1 MALNTSLIHINNM
14 SAYYNTN
21 QISLNNHLDITG
33 NTSISHNITISGTDE
48 INHNYDIK
56 TNEIVYSFDVI
67 TNNRITINSNE
78 ITTLNLYIGNTY
90 IFDQSS
96 KVNENSPNELVIIS
110 TKKLRYDRTS
120 YNIVRV
126 PYTNGVSYY
135 YSNDYHSNDADN
147 RTRMKFI
154 PTERGIYYLVSK
166 IKTQVI
172 KTVTINVLD
181 NVYKYGSFITN
192 AGFGLEKNLNV
203 AGNMNIKDG
212 MLYVVNDPQYT
223 QPKAVGV
230 GTTVPRL
237 GLDMTHL
244 PNYNDAIILPRTI
257 GLGTHT
263 GIDAMV
269 RMDGNLNVVQ
279 GYLEGEWVALGLLQ
293 DRDKDTFVDP
303 EISVEREDELEFTTN
318 GHKRLT
324 LLDDNLTL
332 VGVGTTLPTSTLEI
346 NGNLNVTPDTGSSG
360 IDFCNDTTH
369 TDNYLHVNLTNT
381 QDKGDK
387 SYDFKTN
394 NGGLFKQISD
404 NLIESINS
412 KTSISNNNLLHL
424 TGDYTF
430 TNTENSSI
438 QMNKNT
444 AFTVTEKFN
453 KTMENTSIETYESN
467 NQNIIHGNSI
477 ETFSSSFNTNV
488 DGDQVYNIYKTKYLN
503 VIDDITETYD
513 TKYNVNIKSD
523 LTETVT
529 GTANITIKDFNFETY
544 KKNYTHDIFLTKTS
558 TVKNNFNTLI
568 NTTYNINVKGNTT
581 ETYLSNVSKSTALYR
596 TLDIHGSNI
605 SLANN
610 NTVSYRNNVNTNNN
624 GFLDRKITINK
635 NNNIFGNS
643 DETFKSNVVNHT
655 DKNNSHTIYKNFS
668 FNLSNSYFYNVT
680 GNKNISIE
688 KNYNFTTRKET
699 RQFFTG
705 STTNNIFCNTNYHK
719 NFSLNING
727 ISNLIVFNEN
737 DKYINLDSTEVF
749 KKNKFNYL
757 WLSGHPL
764 SGPNTISYE
773 FPNVFLTNYIKIVY
787 KTAYTTNMANNSTY
801 YTFPGYG
808 DITNSTNTAQ
818 VNDWFI
824 FFPGTTSGTYAII
837 NSYNSTIQFSNIDT
851 NNTYYVL
858 GPTDE
863 NDFAVILKSQYDPTA
878 TYTYDYKF
886 IMGPRKHQ
894 LEYNLTTHYIKIY
907 NIGTQ
912 TTNLALLKLNNTTP
926 IVHQATDALI
936 TGPSISDVGTTNENE
951 NSRFVFIYLENTREV
966 GAHGI
971 IIKAKY
977 YIYSK
982 SEDYTENNAN
992 STVGYICNNNG
1003 VLNVKTN
1010 KDDTCIW
1017 TVETVYYNDPSYNV
1031 DMYYIYNT
1039 INSTD
1044 YFIEFNSNNS
1054 TVILTTTR
1062 KEPRDVNGNIIDRS
1076 TTSTPSAYQ
1085 DTYQFFTFYYYY
1097 KHFTNVTSSLL
1108 TYNEETRA
1116 HYLTKDYKYL
1126 YINGNTTRYI
1136 SSELDA
1142 NSKNKIGSGPNDPF
1156 LLIYSNTL
1164 TIPGSGTDTG
1174 TFKIFN
1180 VNTQQYLFN
1189 NKELNW
1195 VIESIEESNNSHA
1208 DAIYTIKPYNNGNPT
1223 HFLFDNNN
1231 VLGETKIVFPITSTP
1246 RFAIVNTTTNIQPG
1260 TYNKKVYKPLTRKVA
1275 TTEEIMVTGNVTETY
1290 KARFNSNVGSNIHTS
1305 LKNLYNL
1312 NVYQDNID
1320 TYSRFHK
1327 KTIDNN
1333 VAESIFKTHKKHINN
1348 NYTVFYNTNNTTH
1361 ISGNLTEK
1369 ITGNVDKIIYNT
1381 NSTFI
1386 LNNSDETYKSN
1397 YVIKSSH
1404 NNKTIDND
1412 LTETIGGTSH
1422 IYVDKSIKIVNN
1434 SSKLIDIIGNLNN
1447 IIGLDKNINITKNV
1461 NIVIGGNK
1469 NITIPLDLILS
1480 INGKKETS
1488 ISKFNKQRTTKD
1500 TNISYH
1506 KDMTNITLNNVNNI
1520 VSGDYTL
1527 TLDND
1532 NKETYQSDKTVLIDN
1547 NFTETISG
1555 YMNINVTK
1563 DATFNDASDFNLS
1576 CMKNINLNSNGYV
1589 HILND
1594 NTNDGHPAPSQN
1606 KALVVYGGVY
1616 SKKDFYVDGDILITN
1631 ILDVLGLDMS
1641 DFKTEDYEVNDPLII
1656 IGMNQEDDAT
1666 YSGILT
1672 RTFEGTTEKFAGIVR
1687 NNLNT
1692 YAILNNINCD
1702 TLDITEYSSV
1712 DMNNT
1717 YSKLH
1722 VNKHANFTAN
1732 KIISLEPNINTH
1744 GDMYIAKNIFLGIV
1758 DTPQANV
1765 ENSFTVNIGSNINA
1779 SQNTLSITSNKD
1791 IFYNVTNSQNINITS
1806 NNNYNIDVLNN
1817 RHTHIYNNLVETIDG
1832 TFDKYIK
1839 DTSTEV
1845 YKKNYNLNITD
1856 NFTKT
1861 IKNNNSKT
1869 IKYDYNINHS
1879 NALHQTVKH
1888 DYNLNVLQNSVNRF
1902 NSNVDFYSGHLI
1914 KTIYSNYDTSIDKNK
1929 TLDLHANCKYN
1940 ITGTNKLYVKQD
1952 NNETYHNTN
1961 ISIDDNLTE
1970 TVTGLHNKII
1980 YGTFDSTL
1988 TGICKETYG
1997 SNKTVHTTGTFDTM
2011 ITGNHEMD
2019 INNTLNRTINNN
2031 VTETYKKNNSFTISE
2046 NLNSII
2052 SGTYNINV
2060 TNDVLTTFNKNVTN
2074 IITHNTTSTNKSIY
2088 NINVYDNN
2096 HHIYY
2101 GHNCN
2106 IDQKYDTII
2115 KDSYVKGINGNSK
2128 IIVNEDNVFTNNK
2141 YRFTNI
2147 EDNSTETYGNTY
2159 DKHQD
2164 DSILITH
2171 RHNKNF
2177 NIYNHYKYNNNNFYS
2192 QRTIGIS
2199 TSTFRTNYNLNLD
2212 GNIVETYYSDITT
2225 YIKTDKYEKTKNNY
2239 EKFTHGNKTQTIN
2252 THLKETVKG
2261 TKESTIIDSNT
2272 KTVELNSDVYIIGN
2286 YTKTDNKYVHNFIK
2300 NSDKIVYNNS
2310 YTRGIQDNVVE
2321 TYNKTL
2327 TTRHHTG
2334 VVDNNV
2340 KSTILYNNSVCT
2352 KINNDYTKNVYMNLD
2367 QSIAVNL
2374 NNTIVGDIDV
2384 TYKKTFD
2391 VTTHNNKTKNI
2402 NNNFIETIFNITNE
2416 TYKKNKSI
2424 TISQNNTFVVSGNYN
2439 STLHNSLYETFN
2451 SSKFIKKGK
2460 DNTTLLNYTNQ
2471 GTVHTEITDK
2481 FRLNIKNNDL
2491 ETYKSLSDTTIT
2503 KNKTKLVNGSY
2514 NINVVESSTEIFKKS
2529 FDITQGSNTS
2539 VFDNIYSKYIDNNTF
2554 ETFKQPSTIITNNI
2568 NTTYIGGT
2576 YNLTSNHSTKPNI
2589 NITTAGNLNITA
2601 DANINKNNNVN
2612 FITRVG
2618 IKDIISYTPQIINS
2632 ATIGSNNISE
2642 FINSSN
2648 AYVINPKAVNILYID
2663 AQADLTSLINNDKN
2677 IYIRLNLPEASY
2689 NGQIVKIIVHPIFEQ
2704 TFDINDRLSK
2714 GLSTNIVMRINSFCD
2729 ANDNEYVTVDLLL
2742 NRGGMGLSLIYVDN
2756 NVNNNTID
2764 DSYWMLMNNNYIYN

>member
-1 MALNTSLIHINNM
+1 MFIKIILIHIQN
-14 SAYYNTN
+14 
-21 QISLNNHLDITG
+21 
-33 NTSISHNITISGTDE
+33 
-48 INHNYDIK
+48 
-56 TNEIVYSFDVI
+56 
-67 TNNRITINSNE
+67 
-78 ITTLNLYIGNTY
+78 
-90 IFDQSS
+90 
-96 KVNENSPNELVIIS
+96 
-110 TKKLRYDRTS
+110 
-120 YNIVRV
+120 
-126 PYTNGVSYY
+126 
-135 YSNDYHSNDADN
+135 
-147 RTRMKFI
+147 FI
-154 PTERGIYYLVSK
+154 
-166 IKTQVI
+166 
-172 KTVTINVLD
+172 
-181 NVYKYGSFITN
+181 
-192 AGFGLEKNLNV
+192 
-203 AGNMNIKDG
+203 
-212 MLYVVNDPQYT
+212 
-223 QPKAVGV
+223 
-230 GTTVPRL
+230 
-237 GLDMTHL
+237 
-244 PNYNDAIILPRTI
+244 
-257 GLGTHT
+257 
-263 GIDAMV
+263 
-269 RMDGNLNVVQ
+269 
-279 GYLEGEWVALGLLQ
+279 
-293 DRDKDTFVDP
+293 
-303 EISVEREDELEFTTN
+303 
-318 GHKRLT
+318 
-324 LLDDNLTL
+324 
-332 VGVGTTLPTSTLEI
+332 
-346 NGNLNVTPDTGSSG
+346 
-360 IDFCNDTTH
+360 
-369 TDNYLHVNLTNT
+369 
-381 QDKGDK
+381 
-387 SYDFKTN
+387 
-394 NGGLFKQISD
+394 
-404 NLIESINS
+404 
-412 KTSISNNNLLHL
+412 
-424 TGDYTF
+424 
-430 TNTENSSI
+430 
-438 QMNKNT
+438 
-444 AFTVTEKFN
+444 
-453 KTMENTSIETYESN
+453 
-467 NQNIIHGNSI
+467 
-477 ETFSSSFNTNV
+477 
-488 DGDQVYNIYKTKYLN
+488 
-503 VIDDITETYD
+503 
-513 TKYNVNIKSD
+513 
-523 LTETVT
+523 
-529 GTANITIKDFNFETY
+529 
-544 KKNYTHDIFLTKTS
+544 
-558 TVKNNFNTLI
+558 
-568 NTTYNINVKGNTT
+568 
-581 ETYLSNVSKSTALYR
+581 
-596 TLDIHGSNI
+596 
-605 SLANN
+605 
-610 NTVSYRNNVNTNNN
+610 
-624 GFLDRKITINK
+624 
-635 NNNIFGNS
+635 
-643 DETFKSNVVNHT
+643 
-655 DKNNSHTIYKNFS
+655 
-668 FNLSNSYFYNVT
+668 
-680 GNKNISIE
+680 
-688 KNYNFTTRKET
+688 
-699 RQFFTG
+699 
-705 STTNNIFCNTNYHK
+705 
-719 NFSLNING
+719 
-727 ISNLIVFNEN
+727 
-737 DKYINLDSTEVF
+737 
-749 KKNKFNYL
+749 
-757 WLSGHPL
+757 
-764 SGPNTISYE
+764 
-773 FPNVFLTNYIKIVY
+773 
-787 KTAYTTNMANNSTY
+787 
-801 YTFPGYG
+801 
-808 DITNSTNTAQ
+808 
-818 VNDWFI
+818 
-824 FFPGTTSGTYAII
+824 
-837 NSYNSTIQFSNIDT
+837 
-851 NNTYYVL
+851 
-858 GPTDE
+858 
-863 NDFAVILKSQYDPTA
+863 
-878 TYTYDYKF
+878 
-886 IMGPRKHQ
+886 
-894 LEYNLTTHYIKIY
+894 
-907 NIGTQ
+907 
-912 TTNLALLKLNNTTP
+912 
-926 IVHQATDALI
+926 
-936 TGPSISDVGTTNENE
+936 
-951 NSRFVFIYLENTREV
+951 
-966 GAHGI
+966 
-971 IIKAKY
+971 
-977 YIYSK
+977 
-982 SEDYTENNAN
+982 
-992 STVGYICNNNG
+992 
-1003 VLNVKTN
+1003 
-1010 KDDTCIW
+1010 
-1017 TVETVYYNDPSYNV
+1017 
-1031 DMYYIYNT
+1031 
-1039 INSTD
+1039 
-1044 YFIEFNSNNS
+1044 
-1054 TVILTTTR
+1054 
-1062 KEPRDVNGNIIDRS
+1062 
-1076 TTSTPSAYQ
+1076 
-1085 DTYQFFTFYYYY
+1085 
-1097 KHFTNVTSSLL
+1097 
-1108 TYNEETRA
+1108 
-1116 HYLTKDYKYL
+1116 
-1126 YINGNTTRYI
+1126 
-1136 SSELDA
+1136 
-1142 NSKNKIGSGPNDPF
+1142 
-1156 LLIYSNTL
+1156 
-1164 TIPGSGTDTG
+1164 
-1174 TFKIFN
+1174 
-1180 VNTQQYLFN
+1180 
-1189 NKELNW
+1189 
-1195 VIESIEESNNSHA
+1195 
-1208 DAIYTIKPYNNGNPT
+1208 
-1223 HFLFDNNN
+1223 
-1231 VLGETKIVFPITSTP
+1231 
-1246 RFAIVNTTTNIQPG
+1246 
-1260 TYNKKVYKPLTRKVA
+1260 
-1275 TTEEIMVTGNVTETY
+1275 
-1290 KARFNSNVGSNIHTS
+1290 
-1305 LKNLYNL
+1305 
-1312 NVYQDNID
+1312 
-1320 TYSRFHK
+1320 K

-1348 NYTVFYNTNNTTH
+1348 NYTVFYNTDNTTH

-1369 ITGNVDKIIYNT
+1369 ITGNIDKIIYNT

-1386 LNNSDETYKSN
+1386 LNNSDETYKNN

-1447 IIGLDKNINITKNV
+1447 TIGLDKNINITKNV

-1488 ISKFNKQRTTKD
+1488 ISKFNKQHTTKD

-1594 NTNDGHPAPSQN
+1594 NTNDGFPAPSQN
-1606 KALVVYGGVY
+1606 KALVVHGGVY

-1631 ILDVLGLDMS
+1631 VLDVLGLDMS
-1641 DFKTEDYEVNDPLII
+1641 DFKTEDYEVNDPLIM
-1656 IGMNQEDDAT
+1656 IGIQQEDDAT

-1672 RTFEGTTEKFAGIVR
+1672 RTFGDTTETQKGIFIGVEYIRHDSREVASGNQTLKLVLDGSVIDVILTNNHTYLDNNLITKIQTNFNTGINAYNTANSTNLGVTLSHINNTQIKIESNSTGINSTVGITVAGSDAGALGLFGITDQSSADAMASVYQDPATEKFAGIVR

-1692 YAILNNINCD
+1692 YAILNNIDYD

-1758 DTPQANV
+1758 DTPEANV

-1879 NALHQTVKH
+1879 NALQQTVKH

-1929 TLDLHANCKYN
+1929 TLDVHANCKYN

-1997 SNKTVHTTGTFDTM
+1997 SDKTVHTTGTFDTT

-2141 YRFTNI
+2141 YRLTNI
-2147 EDNSTETYGNTY
+2147 EDNSTEIYGNTY

-2177 NIYNHYKYNNNNFYS
+2177 NIYNHYKYNNNKSYS

-2212 GNIVETYYSDITT
+2212 GNIVETYYSDITS

-2239 EKFTHGNKTQTIN
+2239 EKFTKSDKTQTIN

-2352 KINNDYTKNVYMNLD
+2352 KINNNYTKNVYMNLD

-2402 NNNFIETIFNITNE
+2402 NNNFTETIFNITNE

-2481 FRLNIKNNDL
+2481 FRNNIKNNDL
-2491 ETYKSLSDTTIT
+2491 ETYKSLCDTTIT

-2539 VFDNIYSKYIDNNTF
+2539 VFDNIYSKYIHSDTYETF
-2554 ETFKQPSTIITNNI
+2554 EQPSTVITNNI
-2568 NTTYIGGT
+2568 NTTYIDGT

-2642 FINSSN
+2642 FINSTN

-2756 NVNNNTID
+2756 NVNSNTID